1 MEILNFM
8 SSSWVGIFEIFIM
21 GLCGF
26 VLIRRE
32 ILPKETS
39 RVISKLVMELTLP
52 FMIFSKIVTQFQFDK
67 FKFWWLLPLIAL
79 GMIFIGFIIG
89 KIFSTTVRIS
99 IKREFI
105 SLCAYQ
111 NSGYLPLA
119 LIGSMFVGDKADIFF
134 IYVFLFLAG
143 FNFIIW
149 SIGTFYLRKGVSDV
163 ELKWGS
169 FFTPPFI
176 AILVSLVLVATGLNK
191 FIPEIILN
199 PVSKIGASTIPL
211 GIIAIGAILGE
222 VKFQLRE
229 EIGSFLKIVF
239 IKLIILPILTIAV
252 LRMVTLPAWIE
263 FFIFLESLMPSAT
276 SLGVIA
282 RRYHAKYRY
291 IANGVFLTH
300 LCSLI
305 TIPMFVALYHNL
317 LI

>member
-1 MEILNFM
+1 M
-8 SSSWVGIFEIFIM
+8 SSSWVGIFEILIM

-26 VLIRRE
+26 ILIKKE
-32 ILPKETS
+32 ILPKKTS
-39 RVISKLVMELTLP
+39 KVISKLIMELTLP

-67 FKFWWLLPLIAL
+67 FEFWWLLPLVAI
-79 GMIFIGFIIG
+79 GMIFVGFILG
-89 KIFSTTVRIS
+89 KIFSITTRAN

-119 LIGSMFVGDKADIFF
+119 LIGSMFVGNKADIFF

-149 SIGTFYLRKGVSDV
+149 SMGTFYLKKSVPDMT
-163 ELKWGS
+163 LKWSS

-176 AILVSLVLVATGLNK
+176 AILISLGLVATGLNK

-199 PVSKIGASTIPL
+199 PVSKIGSSTVPL

-229 EIGSFLKIVF
+229 EIGSFIKIVF
-239 IKLIILPILTIAV
+239 IKLITLPVLTIVV
-252 LRMVTLPAWIE
+252 LQFVKLPEWIE
-263 FFIFLESLMPSAT
+263 FFIFMESLMPSAT

-282 RRYHAKYRY
+282 RRYHAEYRY

-300 LCSLI
+300 LCSLV
-305 TIPMFVALYHNL
+305 TIPAFVALYHKL